1 MVPYQTQSYTVTLKH
16 LHTDEKKKQNKKQT
30 TKVKTMTDSQD
41 ILSKKKRLQTIAVE
55 NTNKLQTERVENLK
69 VASRYIFSFSVERK

>member
-16 LHTDEKKKQNKKQT
+16 LHTDEKKKQT

-41 ILSKKKRLQTIAVE
+41 TLSKKKRLQTIAVE
-55 NTNKLQTERVENLK
+55 NTNTNCRQKGLNILK
-69 VASRYIFSFSVERK
+69 

>member
-1 MVPYQTQSYTVTLKH
+1 
-16 LHTDEKKKQNKKQT
+16 
-30 TKVKTMTDSQD
+30 MTDSQD

-69 VASRYIFSFSVERK
+69 VARRYIFSFSVERK